1 VNKRIKRENKKGW
14 RKPDGAIIV
23 DGKSHWRNPFPASVY
38 GDQDAVDRYRA
49 YMRELK
55 VVVPGKYRELIEPL
69 VGHDLVCSTSEDK
82 PSHADVLLE
91 LAAEM
96 KKEEKNVN

>member
-1 VNKRIKRENKKGW
+1 
-14 RKPDGAIIV
+14 
-23 DGKSHWRNPFPASVY
+23 
-38 GDQDAVDRYRA
+38 
-49 YMRELK
+49 MRELK